1 MNQPPPWDPHGQQP
15 YPGEQYG
22 PSGAQPPQDPRQPP
36 PGWYP
41 DPAVARSSAGGTE
54 PSGRCTRARPG
65 NRSPAPHRSRQ
76 RHQRSR
82 DQGYSRPS
90 RTPSRDAA
98 ATRGTRSS
106 AWASW
111 SPASSPSSSSPIS
124 PGRTVRVRPPRR
136 RPARS
141 LPAMRQRVRQPAPR
155 PARQPWPR
163 PRRPSSAPCTTNS
176 CIATEMDQSLTGGID
191 QADARGRAS
200 GPLITAADIPL
211 PVKPPER
218 MPPFRRRRGPLA
230 NP

>member
-163 PRRPSSAPCTTNS
+163 PRRPRPPHAPRTRVSRPRWTS
-176 CIATEMDQSLTGGID
+176 RS
-191 QADARGRAS
+191 
-200 GPLITAADIPL
+200 
-211 PVKPPER
+211 PE
-218 MPPFRRRRGPLA
+218 A
-230 NP
+230 